1 MRDNQNKV
9 LEDILTI
16 ISEFIKETIWITGLT
31 LFLSIE
37 YLIIFCRSSNIENCI
52 INIGTSI
59 PLFIVLSTV
68 LIEVFKV
75 LSIYLDAQR
84 RKEKREVEELKANLE
99 EYIAQSNSEER
110 QQWLDFIAE
119 IQRGMSPPE
128 EEISEDEP
136 LSEEPE
142 K

>member
-1 MRDNQNKV
+1 M
-9 LEDILTI
+9 
-16 ISEFIKETIWITGLT
+16 
-31 LFLSIE
+31 
-37 YLIIFCRSSNIENCI
+37 
-52 INIGTSI
+52 
-59 PLFIVLSTV
+59 
-68 LIEVFKV
+68 

-110 QQWLDFIAE
+110 QQWLDFIAQ